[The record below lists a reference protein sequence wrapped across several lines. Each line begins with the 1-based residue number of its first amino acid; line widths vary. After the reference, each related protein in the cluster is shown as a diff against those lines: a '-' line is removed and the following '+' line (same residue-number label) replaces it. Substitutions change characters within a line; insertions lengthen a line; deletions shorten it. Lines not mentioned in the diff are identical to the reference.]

1 MPDGI
6 PSLLSSGGVD
16 AARSYRMR
24 SKRAHSLSAE
34 NNKELRVIG
43 ALFHRLWESEDP
55 AYSKC
60 NALPS
65 TFLLSYTP
73 RSASL

>member
-6 PSLLSSGGVD
+6 PSLLSSGGVLCCGCWK
-16 AARSYRMR
+16 AYLWR
-24 SKRAHSLSAE
+24 SLSAE